1 MSSWLTSWIA
11 ALRIARREALRNKS
25 RNILIV
31 AMLML
36 PVFGVTALETV
47 LNSMNDLSTQE
58 RLTRTV
64 GTADAWITRQGA
76 QPMQQST
83 SLPTNSL
90 PANWAQ
96 AVTDGNYQTVP
107 MTDAQMADPGGI
119 RKVLPNATLLPETTV
134 WGVFMHGPAGYATPQ
149 YTQVDL
155 TKPEL
160 AGAFDLLSGHVPE
173 TATEVD
179 LTPRTMQEFGARIGG
194 TITMP
199 ASSASA
205 HRPATFTVVGEMY
218 QPDVTTADEMFALP
232 TAANASGD
240 GTQLGWFVL
249 NPGGVSWSQ
258 VRAMNGS
265 GYVTTSR
272 EVALDPPPA
281 SQVPYNALR
290 NLAPLSQTATAANAA
305 VVGIVVG
312 IALLEVVL
320 LAGPAFAVSARRRE
334 REYAIIGAAGASVSH
349 LRRMVLADGLMLGA
363 IAGLAGVG
371 LGFAAGAAALSW
383 FSHSAGGS
391 LPGHVH
397 VDLLRVGGVA
407 VLAMILGLCSAWMPA
422 RSVARRDILATLNGR
437 RVTTTRRVRA
447 GRLVKGLVFIAIGT
461 CGVFLDRQMSPVFG
475 ALYLV
480 AGIALIEIGGI
491 MCTPAVITG
500 LAKLG
505 RILPLGP
512 RLALRDSARHTGRTT
527 PAVAAMFAAIAGA
540 VAAGAWLDSSLT
552 QGRDSYQPTMMSN
565 QVGLPNVASQKQAS
579 QIVSKLSAV
588 LPITSSMV
596 VEQVNAFDTS
606 DTSLWQ
612 LSALSPADPSQ
623 CTPGTLT
630 IPGTPSTLAQFQ
642 GCGMPMNGSDMALDP
657 IGDPAVLQNLTGIND
672 ANANAALNQ
681 GGAVVF
687 TYGIV
692 QNGKVTF
699 VLQHASADKAKP
711 GQTIETTKYF
721 TVPAV
726 YENPQGIPN
735 PGAVISPAL
744 AQKMGAANG
753 GTLSLVMDLSSHITA
768 TQQYAAGQALDGFKL
783 GSGLMVETGYV
794 SRLGLANLAVL
805 AVALLLAIGAAAIA
819 TGLALADGRA
829 DHETLTAVGGSPWTR
844 RWLAGSTALV
854 LTGLGIVIGVPLG
867 FVISEGLVRVS
878 NLGAFSPGPGAEKPF
893 VVPWLNLG
901 ALVIAVPLLTALGA
915 MALARSKPPRIRRI
929 EF

>member
-25 RNILIV
+25 RNILII

-36 PVFGVTALETV
+36 PVFGVTVLETV
-47 LNSMNDLSTQE
+47 LNSANDLSTQE
-58 RLTRTV
+58 QLTRTL
-64 GTADAWITRQGA
+64 GTADAWITRESVQA
-76 QPMQQST
+76 MQQST
-83 SLPTNSL
+83 GVPTSAL

-96 AVTDGNYQTVP
+96 DATNGNYDGVP
-107 MTDAQMADPGGI
+107 TSNAQLSDPGGI
-119 RKVLPNATLLPETTV
+119 RAVLPNATLLPETSV
-134 WGVFMHGPAGYATPQ
+134 WGVFMHGPSGYATPQ
-149 YTQVDL
+149 YTKVDL

-179 LTPRTMQEFGARIGG
+179 LTPRTMQEFGARIGS
-194 TITMP
+194 TITLP
-199 ASSASA
+199 ASSAA
-205 HRPATFTVVGEMY
+205 TRKPATFTVVGEMY
-218 QPDVTTADEMFALP
+218 QPGATTADELFALP
-232 TAANASGD
+232 TAVDPAAAA
-240 GTQLGWFVL
+240 TPLGWFVL

-258 VRAMNGS
+258 ARTMNES
-265 GYVTTSR
+265 GYVVTSR

-281 SQVPYNALR
+281 SRVPWNTLQ
-290 NLAPLSQTATAANAA
+290 NLTPTSPSDSAANAA

-334 REYAIIGAAGASVSH
+334 REFAIIGAAGASGSH
-349 LRRMVLADGLMLGA
+349 LRRIVLADGLVLGTV
-363 IAGLAGVG
+363 AGLAGVG
-371 LGFAAGAAALSW
+371 LGFGAGAAVLPW
-383 FSHSAGGS
+383 FGRFGS

-397 VDLLRVGGVA
+397 VDLLRVVGVA
-407 VLAMILGLCSAWMPA
+407 VLATVLGLCSAWMPA

-437 RVTTTRRVRA
+437 RAATSRRVRI
-447 GRLVKGLVFIAIGT
+447 GRLVKGLAFIALGT
-461 CGVFLDRQMSPVFG
+461 CGVFLDRRMSPVLG
-475 ALYLV
+475 GVYLV

-527 PAVAAMFAAIAGA
+527 PAVAAMFAAVAGA
-540 VAAGAWLDSSLT
+540 VAAGAWFDSSLT
-552 QGRDSYQPTMMSN
+552 QGREAYQPTMMSN

-596 VEQVNAFDTS
+596 IEQTNAYSTTDTS
-606 DTSLWQ
+606 QWQ
-612 LSALSPADPSQ
+612 LSALSPVDPSQ
-623 CTPGTLT
+623 CTAGTLT
-630 IPGTPSTLAQFQ
+630 IPAAVSTLAQYQ
-642 GCGMPMNGSDMALDP
+642 GCGMALDGTDMALDP
-657 IGDPAVLQNLTGIND
+657 IGDPAVLKGLTGID
-672 ANANAALNQ
+672 DPNANAALDQ

-687 TYGIV
+687 TYGVV
-692 QNGKVTF
+692 QNGKVTL
-699 VLQHASADKAKP
+699 VLQHAYTDKAEP
-711 GQTIETTKYF
+711 GKTIETTKYF

-744 AQKMGAANG
+744 AQKMGAATG
-753 GTLSLVMDLSSHITA
+753 GTLSLVMNLSSTITA
-768 TQQYAAGQALDGFKL
+768 SQQYAVGQALDGFGL
-783 GSGLMVETGYV
+783 QSGLMVETGYV
-794 SRLGLANLAVL
+794 SQLGLANLAIL
-805 AVALLLAIGAAAIA
+805 AVALLLAMGAAAIA

-854 LTGLGIVIGVPLG
+854 ITGLGIVIGVPLG

-878 NLGAFSPGPGAEKPF
+878 NLGLNGPETGVQKPF

-901 ALVIAVPLLTALGA
+901 VLVIVVPLLTALGA
-915 MALARSKPPRIRRI
+915 MALARSKTLRIRRM